1 MPSTVPAATPGTPPA
16 APHQPLLH
24 WFLPTGGDGR
34 DPGGVTAV
42 QGRTGAATRRP
53 ADIGYLSQVARAAE
67 QAGFHSLL
75 TPVGL
80 GCVDPWIL
88 TAALAQHTDRIG
100 FLVAFRAGFASPTLL
115 AQQADAFRRFAGG
128 RLRLNV
134 VTGGDPAEQRA
145 YGDHLAHDERY
156 ARTAELMAALRT
168 LLAGAEAGHEGT
180 HFRLQGARLVD
191 PAVEYPVPLYFGG
204 ASPAAEDVAARHAD
218 VQLLWGEPPSAIAE
232 RIARLRAKAD
242 AADRVA
248 ASPHAGAPLR
258 FGLRLHVISR
268 DTAAEA
274 WAEADRILSRLD
286 PAAVRASQERFA
298 RMDSVGQA
306 RMAALHGGSA
316 DAAKLEISPNLW
328 AGIGLVREGAGTAL
342 VGSHDEV
349 ARRLHEYRA
358 LGVDEFVLS
367 GYPHLE
373 EAYRVGEEVAPRLRA
388 LVDAP
393 DPAPDGLPATA
404 PSAPAAAPGSPTS
417 AAPAPATAAATA
429 EAARA

>member
-1 MPSTVPAATPGTPPA
+1 MPENPL
-16 APHQPLLH
+16 LLH

-42 QGRTGAATRRP
+42 QGRTGSATRRP
-53 ADIGYLSQVARAAE
+53 ADIPYLAQVARAAE

-88 TAALAQHTDRIG
+88 TAALAQHTTRIG

-128 RLRLNV
+128 RLALNV

-145 YGDHLAHDERY
+145 YGDWLEHDARY
-156 ARTAELMAALRT
+156 ARTEEVMTVLRT
-168 LLAGAEAGHEGT
+168 LLDGKTADHHGAHLRIA
-180 HFRLQGARLVD
+180 GARLTD
-191 PAVEYPVPLYFGG
+191 PELRHPVPLYFGG
-204 ASPAAEDVAARHAD
+204 ASAAAEEVAARQAD
-218 VQLLWGEPPSAIAE
+218 VQLLWGEPPAAVAA
-232 RIARLRAKAD
+232 RITRLRERA
-242 AADRVA
+242 RVA
-248 ASPHAGAPLR
+248 GRTVR

-274 WAEADRILSRLD
+274 WSEADRILAGFD
-286 PAAVRASQERFA
+286 PEAVRASQERFA
-298 RMDSVGQA
+298 GMDSTGQA
-306 RMAALHGGSA
+306 RMTALHGGVS
-316 DAAKLEISPNLW
+316 DAARLTVAPNLW

-349 ARRLHEYRA
+349 AARLAEYRA
-358 LGVDEFVLS
+358 LGIDEFVLS

-388 LVDAP
+388 LT
-393 DPAPDGLPATA
+393 G
-404 PSAPAAAPGSPTS
+404 
-417 AAPAPATAAATA
+417 A
-429 EAARA
+429 EAP

>member
-1 MPSTVPAATPGTPPA
+1 MPEEPL
-16 APHQPLLH
+16 LLH

-42 QGRTGAATRRP
+42 QGRTSAATRRP
-53 ADIGYLSQVARAAE
+53 ADVGYLTQVARAAE

-88 TAALAQHTDRIG
+88 TSALAQHTDRIG
-100 FLVAFRAGFASPTLL
+100 FLVAFRAGLASPTLV

-145 YGDHLAHDERY
+145 YGDDLDHDRRY
-156 ARTAELMAALRT
+156 ARTDEVMAVLRDLLRGERVDHSGEHLRIEDAQLHEPALQ
-168 LLAGAEAGHEGT
+168 H
-180 HFRLQGARLVD
+180 
-191 PAVEYPVPLYFGG
+191 PVPLYFGG
-204 ASPAAEDVAARHAD
+204 ASPAAEAVAARRAD
-218 VQLLWGEPPSAIAE
+218 VQLLWGEPPAALAQ
-232 RIARLRAKAD
+232 RIDRLRAT
-242 AADRVA
+242 
-248 ASPHAGAPLR
+248 APALR

-274 WAEADRILSRLD
+274 WAEADRILAGFD
-286 PAAVRASQERFA
+286 PEAVRASQERFA
-298 RMDSVGQA
+298 RMDSTGQA

-316 DAAKLEISPNLW
+316 DATDLEVAPNLW

-349 ARRLHEYRA
+349 AQRLFAYHR
-358 LGVDEFVLS
+358 LGIDEFILS

-388 LVDAP
+388 LVAG
-393 DPAPDGLPATA
+393 AGAG
-404 PSAPAAAPGSPTS
+404 AAAG
-417 AAPAPATAAATA
+417 AGGDEGAG
-429 EAARA
+429 ARASS

>member
-1 MPSTVPAATPGTPPA
+1 MPDSPL
-16 APHQPLLH
+16 LLH

-88 TAALAQHTDRIG
+88 TAALTRHTDRIG

-115 AQQADAFRRFAGG
+115 AQQADAFRKFAGG

-134 VTGGDPAEQRA
+134 VTGGDPVEQRA
-145 YGDHLAHDERY
+145 YGDHLAHDQRY
-156 ARTAELMAALRT
+156 ARTDEVMAVLRD
-168 LLAGAEAGHEGT
+168 LLDGKRVDHTGEHLTIEGAQLH
-180 HFRLQGARLVD
+180 D
-191 PAVEYPVPLYFGG
+191 PAVEHPVPLYFGG
-204 ASPAAEDVAARHAD
+204 ASPAAEAVAARRAD
-218 VQLLWGEPPSAIAE
+218 VQLLWGEPPAALAR
-232 RIARLRAKAD
+232 RIDRLRA
-242 AADRVA
+242 VA
-248 ASPHAGAPLR
+248 PELR
-258 FGLRLHVISR
+258 YGLRLHIISR

-274 WAEADRILSRLD
+274 DRILAGID
-286 PAAVRASQERFA
+286 PEAVRASQERFA
-298 RMDSVGQA
+298 RMDSTGQA
-306 RMAALHGGSA
+306 RMAALHGGGSA
-316 DAAKLEISPNLW
+316 DAAKLEVAPNLW

-349 ARRLHEYRA
+349 AQRLHEYRR
-358 LGVDEFVLS
+358 LGIGEFILS

-373 EAYRVGEEVAPRLRA
+373 EAFRVGEEVAPRLRA
-388 LVDAP
+388 LDA
-393 DPAPDGLPATA
+393 A
-404 PSAPAAAPGSPTS
+404 
-417 AAPAPATAAATA
+417 
-429 EAARA
+429 

>member
-1 MPSTVPAATPGTPPA
+1 M
-16 APHQPLLH
+16 H

-42 QGRTGAATRRP
+42 QGRTDAATRRP

-88 TAALAQHTDRIG
+88 TAALAQHTEKIG

-134 VTGGDPAEQRA
+134 VTGGDPVEQRA

-156 ARTAELMAALRT
+156 ARTAELMAALRA
-168 LLAGAEAGHEGT
+168 LLEGKDADHT
-180 HFRLQGARLVD
+180 GDHFRLEGARLVD
-191 PAVEYPVPLYFGG
+191 PAVQHPVPLYFGG
-204 ASPAAEDVAARHAD
+204 ASPAAEDVAAAHAD
-218 VQLLWGEPPSAIAE
+218 VQLLWGEPPTAIAE
-232 RIARLRAKAD
+232 RIARLRAKTEAV
-242 AADRVA
+242 RGES
-248 ASPHAGAPLR
+248 ASLR
-258 FGLRLHVISR
+258 FGLRLHVIAR
-268 DTAAEA
+268 DTADQA

-286 PAAVRASQERFA
+286 PEAVRASQARFA
-298 RMDSVGQA
+298 AMDSVGQA

-316 DAAKLEISPNLW
+316 DAAQLEIAPNLW

-342 VGSHDEV
+342 VGSHEEV
-349 ARRLHEYRA
+349 AQRLYEYRA

-388 LVDAP
+388 LV
-393 DPAPDGLPATA
+393 
-404 PSAPAAAPGSPTS
+404 
-417 AAPAPATAAATA
+417 
-429 EAARA
+429 EAAGA